1 MTRARYTHRD
11 IHQSVSARSC
21 CGARLLLH
29 SAVAVVV
36 VVVYIYMYSA
46 GAGGGRDE
54 GAVSPA
60 VAAAGRPQEEESA
73 ACQVRA

>member
-29 SAVAVVV
+29 SAVV